1 MKTTLKLLILAA
13 LAVSTVAVI
22 ALAGEAKRD
31 RQGPVAPLS
40 PLGPGLHGGPNGPG
54 QNRPWATPDP
64 VSAMQQALR
73 RLDLTKEQRE
83 EIKEIVKA
91 NRDGLQKA
99 RDARAEALK
108 AFASAVEAGDEA
120 GIRAAG
126 GVLGN
131 ALADMAVLR
140 TQIGAAIKKALTE
153 EQIQKLDGMRE
164 RIRNTRVQNPGL
176 RARRGNGRVGLGL
189 GPGPGRG
196 PQQGLGPVQ
205 RNAGPWQGQALRAQR
220 PGLMGPNPLANPGV
234 FQRIDRNGDG
244 AITQQELRA
253 FQRRPGWAGPQL

>member
-1 MKTTLKLLILAA
+1 MKTTLKLLILVA

-22 ALAGEAKRD
+22 ALAGEGRRD

-40 PLGPGLHGGPNGPG
+40 PLGPGLRGGPNGPG
-54 QNRPWATPDP
+54 LNRPWATPDP
-64 VSAMQQALR
+64 VSAMQQVLR

-91 NRDGLQKA
+91 NRDGLEKA
-99 RDARAEALK
+99 RDTRGAALK

-140 TQIGAAIKKALTE
+140 TQAAAAIKKALTE
-153 EQIQKLDGMRE
+153 EQIQQLDGMRE
-164 RIRNTRVQNPGL
+164 RIRDARVQNPGL
-176 RARRGNGRVGLGL
+176 QARRGSGRGGPGLGRGIGL
-189 GPGPGRG
+189 GP
-196 PQQGLGPVQ
+196 QTGLGPMQ
-205 RNAGPWQGQALRAQR
+205 RNAGPWQGQAVRPQR
-220 PGLMGPNPLANPGV
+220 PAMMGPNQLANPGV

-253 FQRRPGWAGPQL
+253 FQKRGWAEPRL